1 MYGWCNRS
9 SGCPCVAVYKL
20 VKRRNYHSVTS
31 GMHRQLQQSRG
42 LGAGQ
47 LHLCMVLMGHA
58 INAAMATGSA
68 LHALY

>member
-1 MYGWCNRS
+1 
-9 SGCPCVAVYKL
+9 
-20 VKRRNYHSVTS
+20 
-31 GMHRQLQQSRG
+31 MHRQLQQSRG